1 MKKLIGLLPLLVL
14 LLPAHVF
21 ACAVCMGAPGSNV
34 SDATNGFIFA
44 MLGFFGA
51 MLTGIG
57 AFCLRLMWFAKTPK
71 PAHEELAGIAFD
83 QGLGEG
89 ARHA

>member
-1 MKKLIGLLPLLVL
+1 MKKLIGLVPLLVL
-14 LLPAHVF
+14 LMPAHVF

-34 SDATNGFIFA
+34 TAATNGLIFA
-44 MLGFFGA
+44 MLGFVGA

-71 PAHEELAGIAFD
+71 PAHEELAGIAFE
-83 QGLGEG
+83 QGMEEG
-89 ARHA
+89 AQHA